1 LRNLFAENTIERI
14 SPFQKL
20 MKEDSIT
27 WKLPGV
33 SYHSITCKQNT
44 VEIHIVDAMSQKHK
58 MAVCC
63 VNWRVA
69 N

>member
-33 SYHSITCKQNT
+33 SYHSTSGKKIGIKYYINNF
-44 VEIHIVDAMSQKHK
+44 HIKRYKSM
-58 MAVCC
+58 
-63 VNWRVA
+63 
-69 N
+69 